1 MKDSMDPQRYA
12 ADLEKVVTE
21 LALKSRQI
29 REAEGKK

>member
-1 MKDSMDPQRYA
+1 MEPQRYA
-12 ADLEKVVTE
+12 SELETLLTE